1 MNNKRVDKLMDK
13 PLAASKNLMKNY
25 LSELLTEDSFEQIEE
40 QKAEETEKLN
50 KLLQSVSVTEEN
62 TNIEPET
69 IVSTK
74 SADIKLPTVKTATQ
88 LKTKAPTTDITTE
101 KKVPKTEFSTKHKTE
116 NVTKNSTA
124 EYRKGSFQAMFFDV
138 AGLTVAVPLV
148 ELGGIHNLTKATPLM
163 GKPDWFS
170 GVMLHREDKIN
181 VVDTALWVMPEKYN
195 DELKEALNYQ
205 FVIMLSNSNWGLQ
218 AETLIDTVTLQPEDV
233 KWIEASSKRPWLAG
247 LVKDRMCALLD
258 VEALIE
264 LLNNGINV
272 QQV

>member
-1 MNNKRVDKLMDK
+1 MDK
-13 PLAASKNLMKNY
+13 PLAASKKLMQSY
-25 LSELLTEDSFEQIEE
+25 LSELLTEDNFEQKAE

-50 KLLQSVSVTEEN
+50 KLLQSVTVTETN
-62 TNIEPET
+62 TDNELDT

-74 SADIKLPTVKTATQ
+74 SADIKVPEVIVEPEYKLETDIE
-88 LKTKAPTTDITTE
+88 LKAPTIEQNDPTIQLATQDT
-101 KKVPKTEFSTKHKTE
+101 TE
-116 NVTKNSTA
+116 NVTKSHST

-195 DELKEALNYQ
+195 DELKESINYQ

-218 AETLIDTVTLQPEDV
+218 AETLVDTVTLQPEDV
-233 KWIEASSKRPWLAG
+233 KWIEESSKRPWLAG

-258 VEALIE
+258 VEALIK